1 MKAFDIYKRAMRL
14 LGYGDILNDEALRQR
29 FEEQSAEL
37 ISQIA
42 ADLHIKE
49 ISSLSDELEADA
61 QQLEALACGT
71 AMLISLIEGDSSK
84 NRIFTSLYNAKRAS
98 SLKAKAIIAEVM
110 PQTEVDGQ

>member
-42 ADLHIKE
+42 ADLHIQG

-61 QQLEALACGT
+61 QQIEALACGT

-84 NRIFTSLYNAKRAS
+84 TAFYPRFTMPSAHHLLKLKR
-98 SLKAKAIIAEVM
+98 IIADVM

>member
-42 ADLHIKE
+42 ADLHI
-49 ISSLSDELEADA
+49 
-61 QQLEALACGT
+61 Q
-71 AMLISLIEGDSSK
+71 
-84 NRIFTSLYNAKRAS
+84 FPLYQM
-98 SLKAKAIIAEVM
+98 SLKPTHSRLKRLPAALQCLY
-110 PQTEVDGQ
+110 P

>member
-37 ISQIA
+37 ISQVA
-42 ADLHIKE
+42 ADLHIRE

-61 QQLEALACGT
+61 QQLEALTYGT

-84 NRIFTSLYNAKRAS
+84 NRIFTALYNAKRAS
-98 SLKAKAIIAEVM
+98 SLKAKAIIADVM

>member
-29 FEEQSAEL
+29 FEEQSTEL

-42 ADLHIKE
+42 ADLHIQE

-61 QQLEALACGT
+61 QQLEALAC
-71 AMLISLIEGDSSK
+71 SK
-84 NRIFTSLYNAKRAS
+84 NRIFTALYNAKRAS
-98 SLKAKAIIAEVM
+98 SLKAKAIIADVM

>member
-42 ADLHIKE
+42 ADLHIQE
-49 ISSLSDELEADA
+49 ISSLSDE
-61 QQLEALACGT
+61 LEALACGT

-84 NRIFTSLYNAKRAS
+84 NRIFTALYNAKRAS
-98 SLKAKAIIAEVM
+98 SLKAKAIIADVM

>member
-42 ADLHIKE
+42 
-49 ISSLSDELEADA
+49 
-61 QQLEALACGT
+61 
-71 AMLISLIEGDSSK
+71 
-84 NRIFTSLYNAKRAS
+84 LYQM
-98 SLKAKAIIAEVM
+98 SLKPTHSRLKRLPAALQCLY
-110 PQTEVDGQ
+110 P

>member
-42 ADLHIKE
+42 ADLHIQE
-49 ISSLSDELEADA
+49 ISSLSDELEDDA
-61 QQLEALACGT
+61 QRLKRLPAALQC
-71 AMLISLIEGDSSK
+71 
-84 NRIFTSLYNAKRAS
+84 LY
-98 SLKAKAIIAEVM
+98 
-110 PQTEVDGQ
+110 P